1 MTNEQ
6 ITAEAEERY
15 SFDEQ
20 LEKVAF
26 FQGAIFAQDN
36 STKCETVIWN
46 ERNNLNLQDF
56 VDRLI
61 SEEHGI
67 VCITPLWI
75 RAELVCE
82 SLIIYK

>member
-20 LEKVAF
+20 LEKIAF
-26 FQGAIFAQDN
+26 FQGAKFAQDN

-61 SEEHGI
+61 SEEHEI

-75 RAELVCE
+75 RAELVRE